1 MSFFFPSHS
10 YFHLQEGENEMLSV
24 DARPSDALN
33 IAYRCKVDI
42 LSLTAEIIA
51 ELMQVAGMT

>member
-1 MSFFFPSHS
+1 MFRSFQ
-10 YFHLQEGENEMLSV
+10 YYYHLQEGESEMLSV

-42 LSLTAEIIA
+42 LPLTAMVFE
-51 ELMQVAGMT
+51 ELIVAGMT